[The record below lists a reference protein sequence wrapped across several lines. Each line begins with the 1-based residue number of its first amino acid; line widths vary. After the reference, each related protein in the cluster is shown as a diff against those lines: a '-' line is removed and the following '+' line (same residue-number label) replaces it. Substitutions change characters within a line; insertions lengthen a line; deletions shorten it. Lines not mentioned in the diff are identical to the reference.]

1 MLLPLPTYLKAGRDI
16 ESLPRGEGTIINS
29 GPLALRKVGAGQG
42 WLTRLAVGGWYKC
55 TLHNVVR
62 VVPVFRLLCQVY
74 SAAGILMFG
83 RQVQGDHFRRMGS
96 VMHAADCNA
105 CQQ

>member
-62 VVPVFRLLCQVY
+62 VVPVSRLFMP
-74 SAAGILMFG
+74 GILGCWDFDVWEASSG
-83 RQVQGDHFRRMGS
+83 RSLSEDGV
-96 VMHAADCNA
+96 CYA
-105 CQQ
+105 CC